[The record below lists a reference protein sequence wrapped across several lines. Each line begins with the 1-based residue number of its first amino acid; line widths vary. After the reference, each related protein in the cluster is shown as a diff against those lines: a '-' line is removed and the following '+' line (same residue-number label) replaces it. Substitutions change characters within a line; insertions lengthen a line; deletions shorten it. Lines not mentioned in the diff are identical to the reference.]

1 MKSHQTSGLIGAG
14 FGVFFVQANA
24 GALPPAVAVPLR
36 LLAISAFVW
45 LFIALRRS
53 RVPSAGGADA
63 PAPRRFG
70 RGYLLV
76 VAAEVVLV
84 AAGLFVVNRVLHA
97 PRATVGWIA
106 LVVGLHFFG
115 LAAVWRMPSLRLL
128 AAAMSACGAAGL
140 VLAAC
145 GCSAA
150 VIAAVAGIAPGALL
164 LGSVWWSLRTAARP
178 AGGPA
183 RSQH

>member
-1 MKSHQTSGLIGAG
+1 MTSHQTSGLIGAA

-53 RVPSAGGADA
+53 RVPSAAADC

-76 VAAEVVLV
+76 VAAEVVVV
-84 AAGLFVVNRVLHA
+84 AAGLFVINRLLHV

-106 LVVGLHFFG
+106 LIVGLHFFG

-150 VIAAVAGIAPGALL
+150 AIAAVAGIAPGALL
-164 LGSVWWSLRTAARP
+164 LGSVWWSVRTAPRSADSP
-178 AGGPA
+178 AQTA
-183 RSQH
+183 A

>member
-1 MKSHQTSGLIGAG
+1 MTSHQTSGLIGAG

-24 GALPPAVAVPLR
+24 GALPQAVAVPLR

-53 RVPSAGGADA
+53 RVPAAAGDG

-76 VAAEVVLV
+76 VAAEVVVV
-84 AAGLFVVNRVLHA
+84 AAGLFVINRLLHV

-106 LVVGLHFFG
+106 LIVGLHFFG
-115 LAAVWRMPSLRLL
+115 LAALWRMPSLRLL

-178 AGGPA
+178 AGSPA